1 MVWVSLFS
9 EVAAIQYTGKSQA
22 MAMITVKRVQTIPG
36 IEKRWF
42 FIAA

>member
-1 MVWVSLFS
+1 
-9 EVAAIQYTGKSQA
+9 